1 MDTLSFLRLILPVGG
16 TYLLAEPK
24 SYTKDG
30 ETIPYFKHYPYTT
43 LEHMAYSAQVMA
55 SQGVSVYFAL
65 ASVKEDYTQL
75 NAAQRAELGVKV
87 RGQHKNGHDNT
98 NSVRAFW
105 VDLDVKPDDP
115 RCYASQVDAAAAL
128 RGFVQSLGLPKPF
141 VTSSGGGFHA
151 YWPLDHDIDPET
163 WQVHASILKAL
174 TVAWGLKADPSRTA
188 DRASVLRPVG
198 TYNWK
203 TGEPRPVE
211 LVLAGSVTSADALLH
226 RLQTLK
232 AQTGVQVPDRRHA
245 DHVQAQLGDLPAHL
259 IPAANINTEAAEG
272 AGQPA
277 PKASA
282 VVKRCPHLLW
292 QKNNP
297 AAVPEPAW
305 YAMIGCLRHAEGG
318 AKAVHL
324 MSQGHPG
331 YSQAR
336 TDDKLI
342 QAENSGTGPTL
353 CSTFALHTPE
363 LCQNCAFYGRIK
375 TPLQAGRVAEPLPPP
390 TVEVEQPNG
399 EVATVTLPPPPKPF
413 KRVIAEGAV
422 AGHIA
427 IEVDTEN
434 GATIDEVIYEFDLY
448 PVKQVLDERTGE
460 YCVTVR
466 LWLPHEGWAER
477 SIPTG
482 KFYDRRQL
490 AVTLGNYGIMVNP
503 SNVDEVV
510 SYMVA
515 YIRELQ
521 KHSAASVVY
530 SQLGWRDGKDL
541 FVLPN
546 CVVTPQGR
554 QTVEPSKNIVNALNW
569 VPAQGDLQEW
579 KKIVAIYERPGLEA
593 LQFGFGTSF
602 AAPLFKFTNFTGA
615 IVSLVG
621 KRGSGKSS
629 AALCANS
636 VWGHKKMG
644 WLDMENDTRIGFYN
658 KLGALN
664 NVLATYDEI
673 TNLSGELVSQL
684 AYAITKGQGRQRAT
698 QSGEAAANHA
708 NWNTMLLATS
718 NFSLHSKLASEKTDA
733 SAEASRVFEYTVP
746 SGTLPKHEADET
758 FDKLNDHYGLAGPV
772 YAQAL
777 VNRREWARD
786 RVLHWIKTVDHA
798 AGTGSSERFW
808 SAVVATVLTGFEL
821 ANDAGLTNANI
832 ERLFKFAVKQIGQM
846 RGVVTENTRTAESLV
861 ADYINSNLRSM
872 LAVNSDKVGSTN
884 ALVTIA
890 PSSDRLRIRLERHR
904 NRLYLDR
911 ADFRRFLADRGADTR
926 QVQNEL
932 RDNGVLIAD
941 NTKCVL
947 GKGTVYSGGQTICW
961 VIDFA
966 APALSGTVASVDAG
980 EREQQEA
987 AV

>member
-1 MDTLSFLRLILPVGG
+1 MDTLSFLRLVLPAGG

-30 ETIPYFKHYPYTT
+30 ETVPYFKHYPYTT
-43 LEHMAYSAQVMA
+43 LEHMAYSAQAMA

-75 NAAQRAELGVKV
+75 NATQRAELGVKV

-98 NSVRAFW
+98 HSVRAFW

-115 RCYASQVDAAAAL
+115 RCYASQGEAATAL
-128 RGFVQSLGLPKPF
+128 RGFVQSLGLPRPF

-245 DHVQAQLGDLPAHL
+245 DPVAAALGDLPAHL
-259 IPAANINTEAAEG
+259 IQAVNVNAAAAEG
-272 AGQPA
+272 AGYTQ
-277 PKASA
+277 PKASE
-282 VVKRCPHLLW
+282 VVRRCPHLLW
-292 QKNNP
+292 QKDNP
-297 AAVPEPAW
+297 QAVPEPAW
-305 YAMIGCLRHAEGG
+305 YAMIGCLRHAQNGT
-318 AKAVHL
+318 KAIHL

-331 YSQAR
+331 YSPAR
-336 TDDKLI
+336 TDDKII

-363 LCQNCAFYGRIK
+363 LCQGCRYFNKVK
-375 TPLQAGRVAEPLPPP
+375 TPLATVRVIEAAPAPV
-390 TVEVEQPNG
+390 VEVTQPDG
-399 EVATVTLPPPPKPF
+399 SVALVDVPPPPHPY
-413 KRVIAEGAV
+413 KRVLAPGAD
-422 AGHIA
+422 AGRLA
-427 IEVDTEN
+427 IVIDGEHGTY
-434 GATIDEVIYEFDLY
+434 DEVFYEFDLY
-448 PVKQVLDERTGE
+448 PVKQMLDERSGE
-460 YCVTVR
+460 YQVVIR
-466 LWLPHEGWAER
+466 VWLPNEGWAER

-490 AVTLGNYGIMVNP
+490 STALGSFGVMADPQNMEKVI
-503 SNVDEVV
+503 

-521 KHSAASVVY
+521 KHAAASVVY
-530 SQLGWRDGKDL
+530 AQLGWRDGKDL

-579 KKIVAIYERPGLEA
+579 KKIVAIYEREGLEA

-786 RVLHWIKTVDHA
+786 RVLHWIKTVDRA

-966 APALSGTVASVDAG
+966 APALSGTVASVDAS
-980 EREQQEA
+980 EQQEA
-987 AV
+987 V